1 MSRFEMID
9 DNDFTNDE
17 IAPDPEQ
24 FDASEP
30 VDMDECENCG
40 ELAEDLY
47 PVESGD
53 DSVGYRE
60 MQWLCSK
67 CKPGSKPC

>member
-30 VDMDECENCG
+30 IDMDECENCG

-47 PVESGD
+47 TVVSAD
-53 DSVGYRE
+53 VTVGYRE
-60 MQWLCSK
+60 MKWVCEK
-67 CKPGSKPC
+67 CRPRRKE